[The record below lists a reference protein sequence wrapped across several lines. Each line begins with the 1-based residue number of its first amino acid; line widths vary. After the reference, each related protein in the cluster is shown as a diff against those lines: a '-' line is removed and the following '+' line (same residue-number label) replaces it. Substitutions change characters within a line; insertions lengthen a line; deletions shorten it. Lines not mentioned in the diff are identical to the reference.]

1 MKIVHLYP
9 ELLNLYGEAAN
20 LLVLQRTLQA
30 AGHAVDVETVAMGE
44 TLHLNHVDFVY
55 AGAGTERKLE
65 LARRALLPY
74 AAELQSAAA
83 DGVPMLFTGSAA
95 ELTARTLQLPSGEV
109 QPCLGLTDCDAVRT
123 DGRQLGDVL
132 YESPMSEQLL
142 AGFINKS
149 GYLQHVAAPLFHARF
164 GPGGILT
171 EDGAEAPDEGI
182 RTGNVLATYV
192 IGPVLARNP
201 WLKRWL
207 AAWLIERKTGQ
218 TVSISCETE
227 HSDRAYEITVSEL
240 LKRANA

>member
-20 LLVLQRTLQA
+20 LLVLQRTLRA
-30 AGHAVDVETVAMGE
+30 AGHAVDVESVALGE
-44 TLHLNHVDFVY
+44 PIRLNHVDFVY

-65 LARRALLPY
+65 LARRALLPS
-74 AAELQSAAA
+74 AEELRSAAA

-95 ELTARTLQLPSGEV
+95 ELTARALHLPTGET

-123 DGRQLGDVL
+123 DTRQLGDVL

-149 GYLQHVAAPLFHARF
+149 GYLRHVASPLFHARF

-201 WLKRWL
+201 WLKRRL

-218 TVSISCETE
+218 SASIPDEAE
-227 HSDRAYEITVSEL
+227 YGDRAYEITVSEL
-240 LKRANA
+240 LKRANS